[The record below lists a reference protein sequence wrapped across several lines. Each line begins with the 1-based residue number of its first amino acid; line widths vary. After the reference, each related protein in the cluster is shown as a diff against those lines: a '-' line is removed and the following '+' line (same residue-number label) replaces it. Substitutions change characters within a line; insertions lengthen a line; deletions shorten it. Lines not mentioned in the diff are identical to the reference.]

1 MKYRGL
7 ADLKKDYERQMNRP
21 ANEAEE
27 KVLAYFWNNRHNEKA
42 YNAMLSLMEQ
52 TAREA
57 QNA

>member
-7 ADLKKDYERQMNRP
+7 ADLKKDYEKQMNRP
-21 ANEAEE
+21 ASEAET

-42 YNAMLSLMEQ
+42 CNAMLSLMEQ

>member
-1 MKYRGL
+1 MYRGL

-21 ANEAEE
+21 ASEAET
-27 KVLAYFWNNRHNEKA
+27 KVLAYFWNNRHNAKA

-57 QNA
+57 RNA